1 MAKVRASLIAPVLGN
16 CAAWLFCA
24 VALPAVGADAIT
36 GPQLEVMLSM
46 GFDSNPAQSRDGPA
60 LGFAA
65 LALGVE
71 QPLPFLRGVRLE
83 GDAWLRDYA
92 GPNDSGRLD
101 IGLVSSQMLGI
112 TQIDL
117 WAEAGWYRDQ
127 LVTADERNENALGV
141 LARRP
146 LSARLDL
153 RLFAERRWLD
163 YRNLVLP
170 WAGRPGGIGL
180 SIRGQSPVIPVRDQH
195 GGVLTGMGCGRGPA
209 SRSSPMQDDCPQR
222 ISPQQRKD
230 RFDLLALETTWFPA
244 AKLSLMLGLDS
255 GWRESSL
262 ALDSYRQQAVRLALT
277 FDPSPNW
284 SLIADT
290 GLSRRDYWQA
300 PRTIERV
307 DHQRWLGIA
316 LHRWLADGA
325 LYCGLDLLDSRST
338 IEVEA
343 FRQWSTECGW
353 QRRF

>member
-1 MAKVRASLIAPVLGN
+1 
-16 CAAWLFCA
+16 
-24 VALPAVGADAIT
+24 
-36 GPQLEVMLSM
+36 MLSV
-46 GFDSNPAQSRDGPA
+46 GFDSNPAQSRNGPA

-71 QPLPFLRGVRLE
+71 QPLPLLQGLGLRLQ
-83 GDAWLRDYA
+83 GDVWLRDYA

-101 IGLVSSQMLGI
+101 IGLMSSQLLGI
-112 TQIDL
+112 TQVDL
-117 WAEAGWYRDQ
+117 WAEGGWYRDQ

-153 RLFAERRWLD
+153 MLFAERRWLD

-180 SIRGQSPVIPVRDQH
+180 SLQGQRPELPARSRH
-195 GGVLTGMGCGRGPA
+195 GAALDGIGCGRGSA
-209 SRSSPMQDDCPQR
+209 NHSTLMQGDCAQR

-244 AKLSLMLGLDS
+244 AKLGLMLGLDS
-255 GWRESSL
+255 GWRKSSI

-277 FDPSPNW
+277 FDLTPNW
-284 SLIADT
+284 RFSAET

-300 PRTIERV
+300 PQAIERV
-307 DHQRWLGIA
+307 DHQGWLGIE

-343 FRQWSTECGW
+343 FTQWSTECGW
-353 QRRF
+353 QRLF